1 MLLDIHKLLEEIEI
15 KDPVYPGKRSIKPC
29 KQTGEFKSHCVV
41 MDWHNPDTLFM
52 EVKAGLS
59 GKAIDNKDL
68 KKYPVCLQMP
78 TYVKIEIVND
88 NDDKKEDE
96 EGKGKKGKSDSSSGG
111 GKKLAKKK
119 LKDIVKIAQRFGE
132 EAEGKIPSAGKIVE
146 MMVMGMKVAED
157 AFSSVFNEIVKQ
169 IKASHIAA
177 TELLAK
183 AGDIVTRV
191 QPPSFLKPKGDETV
205 KYNYDREKNANIGFR
220 PKM

>member
-1 MLLDIHKLLEEIEI
+1 MLLDIQEFLDEIEI
-15 KDPVYPGKRSIKPC
+15 KDHVYPGKKSIKPC

-41 MDWHNPDTLFM
+41 MDWHDPDILHM

-59 GKAIDNKDL
+59 GKSLDNKDL
-68 KKYPVCLQMP
+68 KSYPVCLQMP

-88 NDDKKEDE
+88 NDDKEDE
-96 EGKGKKGKSDSSSGG
+96 EEKGRQGKGDSSSGG
-111 GKKLAKKK
+111 KKPKKK
-119 LKDIVKIAQRFGE
+119 TLKDIAKIAARFGE

-146 MMVMGMKVAED
+146 MMVMGMKVAEE
-157 AFSSVFNEIVKQ
+157 AFNSVFSELVTQ

-191 QPPSFLKPKGDETV
+191 QPPSFMEPKGDETV
-205 KYNYDREKNANIGFR
+205 KYQYDREKNANIGVR
-220 PKM
+220 PRM

>member
-1 MLLDIHKLLEEIEI
+1 MLLDIQEFLEEIEI
-15 KDPVYPGKRSIKPC
+15 KDRVYPGKKSIKPC

-41 MDWHNPDTLFM
+41 MDWHDPDVLHM
-52 EVKAGLS
+52 EVKAGIS
-59 GKAIDNKDL
+59 GKTLDNKDL

-88 NDDKKEDE
+88 NDDQDDDE
-96 EGKGKKGKSDSSSGG
+96 EEKGKKGKGESGSG
-111 GKKLAKKK
+111 GKKPAKKK
-119 LKDIVKIAQRFGE
+119 LEDIAKIASRFSE
-132 EAEGKIPSAGKIVE
+132 EAEGKLPSVGKIVD
-146 MMVMGMKVAED
+146 MMVMGMKVAEE
-157 AFSSVFNEIVKQ
+157 AFNTVFGELVKQ

-191 QPPSFLKPKGDETV
+191 QPPSFMTPKGDETV